1 MNCLRVPA
9 RVKKGSVESLDL
21 QATQDPP
28 DLLDHLSHP
37 HIQVSLD
44 REALKVQWVH
54 QEDKADQGKMDNLYD
69 YFLMMM
75 TILNVLLLLI
85 LFETISNHLSINIV
99 L

>member
-1 MNCLRVPA
+1 MNYLRVLD
-9 RVKKGSVESLDL
+9 RVKKGSVENLDM
-21 QATQDPP
+21 QDPP

-54 QEDKADQGKMDNLYD
+54 QEDMADQGKMGNLYD

-85 LFETISNHLSINIV
+85 LFETMSNHLFINIV
-99 L
+99 LY